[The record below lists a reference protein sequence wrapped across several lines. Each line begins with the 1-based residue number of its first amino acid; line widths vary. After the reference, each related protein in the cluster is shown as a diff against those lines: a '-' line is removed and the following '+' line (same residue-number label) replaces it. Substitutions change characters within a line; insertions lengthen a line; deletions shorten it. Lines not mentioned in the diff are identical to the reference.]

1 MYVKIH
7 INYKECIVVRSSIS
21 FIAIALLLGCTSK
34 QETDLMQAYNEK
46 ANYHKQ
52 LQKTEKTQLYQD
64 NVTKAMLTAT
74 YLYMPNFENNDTR
87 DEVFI
92 VGLYLED
99 KASGKINGKGNS
111 LTLNGKT
118 PKEIKE
124 LSLDDERLKDLSFV
138 TSWSRYYL
146 VTFPHEA
153 NKKIT
158 LVFES
163 NLYGKGELNFAK
175 VAKYVLNKEA
185 F

>member
-1 MYVKIH
+1 M
-7 INYKECIVVRSSIS
+7 VRSSIS

-34 QETDLMQAYNEK
+34 QEADLMQAYNEK
-46 ANYHKQ
+46 VNYHKQ

-74 YLYMPNFENNDTR
+74 YLYTPNFENSDTR

-99 KASGKINGKGNS
+99 KASGKINGEGNT
-111 LTLNGKT
+111 LTLNGKKA
-118 PKEIKE
+118 KEIKS
-124 LSLDDERLKDLSFV
+124 LSLDDERLKDLPFV
-138 TSWSRYYL
+138 TPWSSYYL
-146 VTFPHEA
+146 VTFPHES

-158 LVFES
+158 LVFNS
-163 NLYGKGELNFAK
+163 DLYGKGKLYFAK
-175 VAKYVLNKEA
+175 VAKYVLTKEA

>member
-1 MYVKIH
+1 M
-7 INYKECIVVRSSIS
+7 VRSSIS

-34 QETDLMQAYNEK
+34 QEADLMQAYNEK
-46 ANYHKQ
+46 VNYHKQ

-74 YLYMPNFENNDTR
+74 YLYTPNFENSDTR

-99 KASGKINGKGNS
+99 KASGKINGEGNT
-111 LTLNGKT
+111 LTLNGKRA
-118 PKEIKE
+118 KEIKS
-124 LSLDDERLKDLSFV
+124 LSLDDERLKDLPFV
-138 TSWSRYYL
+138 TPWSSYYL
-146 VTFPHEA
+146 VTFPHRS

-158 LVFES
+158 LVFNS
-163 NLYGKGELNFAK
+163 DLYGKGKLHFAK
-175 VAKYVLNKEA
+175 VAKYVLTKEA

>member
-1 MYVKIH
+1 MVKL
-7 INYKECIVVRSSIS
+7 SIS
-21 FIAIALLLGCTSK
+21 FIAIVLLMGCTSQK
-34 QETDLMQAYNEK
+34 ETDLMQGYSK
-46 ANYHKQ
+46 KVNYHKQ

-74 YLYMPNFENNDTR
+74 YLYTPNFENNDTR

-99 KASGKINGKGNS
+99 KASGKINGEGNT

-118 PKEIKE
+118 TKEIKA
-124 LSLDDERLKDLSFV
+124 LRLDDERLKDLSFV
-138 TSWSRYYL
+138 TTWSSYYL
-146 VTFPHEA
+146 VTFPHES

-163 NLYGKGELNFAK
+163 ELYGKGELHFAK

>member
-1 MYVKIH
+1 MYVKIY
-7 INYKECIVVRSSIS
+7 INYKECILVRSSIS

-46 ANYHKQ
+46 VNYHKQ

-74 YLYMPNFENNDTR
+74 YLYIPNFENNDTR

-99 KASGKINGKGNS
+99 KASGKINGKGNT

-118 PKEIKE
+118 AKEIKS
-124 LSLDDERLKDLSFV
+124 LGLDDERLKNLPFV
-138 TSWSRYYL
+138 TPWSSYYL
-146 VTFPHEA
+146 VTFPHES

-158 LVFES
+158 LLYES
-163 NLYGKGELNFAK
+163 DLYGKGKLHFAK

>member
-7 INYKECIVVRSSIS
+7 INYKESILFRSSIS

-34 QETDLMQAYNEK
+34 QETDLMEAYNKK

-52 LQKTEKTQLYQD
+52 LQKTEKIQLYHD
-64 NVTKAMLTAT
+64 NVTKVMLTAT
-74 YLYMPNFENNDTR
+74 YLYTPNFENNDTR

-92 VGLYLED
+92 VGLYMED
-99 KASGKINGKGNS
+99 KVSGKINSEGNT

-118 PKEIKE
+118 PKEVKA
-124 LSLDDERLKDLSFV
+124 LRLDDERLKDLSFV
-138 TSWSRYYL
+138 TSWSSYYL
-146 VTFPHEA
+146 VTFPHES

-158 LVFES
+158 LVFE
-163 NLYGKGELNFAK
+163 NNKYGKGELHFAK
-175 VAKYVLNKEA
+175 VAKYVLNKEV

>member
-7 INYKECIVVRSSIS
+7 INYKECILVRSSIS
-21 FIAIALLLGCTSK
+21 FIAIALLLGCSSK

-64 NVTKAMLTAT
+64 SITKAMLTAT
-74 YLYMPNFENNDTR
+74 YLYTPNFENNDTR
-87 DEVFI
+87 NEVFI
-92 VGLYLED
+92 VGLYLDD
-99 KASGKINGKGNS
+99 KASGKLNGEGNT
-111 LTLNGKT
+111 LTLNGIRA
-118 PKEIKE
+118 KEIKA
-124 LSLDDERLKDLSFV
+124 LNFNDEQLKDLPFV
-138 TSWSRYYL
+138 TPWSSYYL
-146 VTFPHEA
+146 VTFPHES

-163 NLYGKGELNFAK
+163 ELYGKGELHFAK
-175 VAKYVLNKEA
+175 VAKYVLDKEA